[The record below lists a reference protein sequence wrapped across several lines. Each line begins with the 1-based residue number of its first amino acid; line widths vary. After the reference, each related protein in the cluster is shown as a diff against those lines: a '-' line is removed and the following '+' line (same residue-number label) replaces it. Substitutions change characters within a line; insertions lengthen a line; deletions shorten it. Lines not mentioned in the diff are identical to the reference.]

1 MAGELGMKIEYYQ
14 WADLSAILTGAPL
27 PVVVLPVFSQ
37 LQRTKITQLS
47 RIHPHFQE
55 VVYHPLLPRSGDR
68 YPRLESLGIYEAN
81 SEQRWTTPTEINRS

>member
-1 MAGELGMKIEYYQ
+1 MAEVLGMKIEYYQ
-14 WADLSAILTGAPL
+14 RADLSTTLAAAPL

-47 RIHPHFQE
+47 QIRPHFQE
-55 VVYHPLLPRSGDR
+55 LVYHPLLPSLGDR

-81 SEQRWTTPTEINRS
+81 SEQRWTTLTEINRS